1 MNRWTI
7 LLLSALAF
15 VGFALSAWGNG
26 AAAARAWL
34 CAFVLVSMIPVGSI
48 GLLLV
53 YSISGGRW
61 GNEFAP
67 ALAPAARAIPFLL
80 LLFLP
85 VMAFRPLIY
94 DWGALQMPHEVRAWY
109 LNGSF
114 FDLRTVIGIAVW
126 GVLAWTDAWRSP
138 LFGPLG
144 LVAHVILVSFLPAD
158 WVLTIQPGATSA
170 GFGLG
175 FGIEQMFAAIAFAAI
190 LAPQGPGRPNRD
202 LTGIM
207 ITTLLGTVY
216 FLYVQ
221 FLITWYGNIPVKVH
235 WFELRSHDGWEAVA
249 LIAFLLGAALPFLAT
264 MHAYVRREP
273 RAMRWVACAV
283 LAGITLHVG
292 WMMLPAFG
300 SPAIWPAIFIAIGAA
315 LLVWF
320 IGAFLQR
327 WRSNAFG
334 H

>member
-15 VGFALSAWGNG
+15 VAFALSAWGDG

-34 CAFVLVSMIPVGSI
+34 CAFVLISMVPIGSL

-67 ALAPAARAIPFLL
+67 ALAPAARTIPFLL

-85 VMAFRPLIY
+85 VIAFRPLIY
-94 DWGALQMPHEVRAWY
+94 DWSALQVPHGVRAWY
-109 LNGSF
+109 LNVPF
-114 FDLRTVIGIAVW
+114 FDLRTIIGLVVW
-126 GVLAWTDAWRSP
+126 SVLAWTEAWRRP

-144 LVAHVILVSFLPAD
+144 LVAHIILVSLLPAD
-158 WVLTIQPGATSA
+158 WVLTIKPGAISA

-175 FGIEQMFAAIAFAAI
+175 FGIEQMFAAIAFTAI
-190 LAPQGPGRPNRD
+190 LAPQSPGRSNRD

-221 FLITWYGNIPVKVH
+221 FLITWYGNIPAKVH
-235 WFELRSHDGWEAVA
+235 WFELRSHNGWEAVG
-249 LIAFLLGAALPFLAT
+249 LLAFLLGAALPFLAT
-264 MHAYVRREP
+264 LHAYVRREP
-273 RAMRWVACAV
+273 RALRWVAYLV
-283 LAGITLHVG
+283 LVGIALHIGWLTLPG
-292 WMMLPAFG
+292 FG
-300 SPAIWPAIFIAIGAA
+300 ARAIWPAVFTALGIA
-315 LLVWF
+315 LLIWLT
-320 IGAFLQR
+320 GTLLQR
-327 WRSNAFG
+327 WSNAFG